1 MLRFPECSLSDSAA
15 WSVRGALSVALFVAV
30 VGCKDGSRVTT
41 PTAPNAPAVNV
52 SGNWSAVLSGLDRAD
67 ANGQLAVTF
76 DHRPVD
82 AERGLVLGTWSL
94 TSPDRSSTRT
104 GTVSGVVRGNVG
116 MIELVPVP
124 RWHCPRSLDELLAG
138 VLSLNVAL
146 APDRLAGTVS
156 AHTCGA
162 KFDSALELR
171 R

>member
-1 MLRFPECSLSDSAA
+1 MLRFPEFSRSDRAA
-15 WSVRGALSVALFVAV
+15 WVRGALCVALVAAG

-41 PTAPNAPAVNV
+41 PTAPNAPTVSV

-82 AERGLVLGTWSL
+82 TERAIVLGTWRL
-94 TSPDRSSTRT
+94 TSPDRSSTRS
-104 GTVSGVVRGNVG
+104 GTVSGVVQRTVG
-116 MIELVPVP
+116 TIELVPSP
-124 RWHCPRSLDELLAG
+124 RWQCPQPIDELLAG

-156 AHTCGA
+156 AHSCGA
-162 KFDSALELR
+162 KVDSALELR